1 MLDFSNEI
9 CSVYIHIS
17 TYIHTTAF
25 TLKHN
30 MIKTGTARV
39 NNILSNHKINETT
52 KVLIIYGLVMR
63 FIRGF
68 ILTLFFFDFA
78 RPKMISLRYYFLQTP
93 STFICF
99 QVYIYTMILYI
110 CIDYYYLISYP
121 NLFTSKSASH
131 HGRLSVVF
139 VRV

>member
-1 MLDFSNEI
+1 MLDFSNEV

-30 MIKTGTARV
+30 MIKMGTARV
-39 NNILSNHKINETT
+39 NNILSNRKINKTT
-52 KVLIIYGLVMR
+52 KILIIYGLVMR

-78 RPKMISLRYYFLQTP
+78 PLKMISHRYYFLQSP
-93 STFICF
+93 SSFISF
-99 QVYIYTMILYI
+99 QVYIYIYI
-110 CIDYYYLISYP
+110 Q
-121 NLFTSKSASH
+121 
-131 HGRLSVVF
+131 
-139 VRV
+139 